1 MKRNEVCQI
10 LEPDDDDNRSDES
23 RRLFETNPRQI
34 LRVRIL
40 YKTNALFPD
49 YQYGGQNWS
58 HKTDLEREEQAPLM
72 CRYKL
77 RVDYE
82 DSFPR
87 RTGKRYGD
95 LIGIRQAE
103 ASPQFRRSDKEI
115 RVEWRR
121 GITIRGGSHIP
132 GAGESQQYTFADI
145 CCGAGGTSHGA
156 VMAGFK
162 VGSLSLYIKIFLFQP
177 SPAEVQAKWV
187 LIC

>member
-1 MKRNEVCQI
+1 MEMKRNEVCQI

-23 RRLFETNPRQI
+23 RRLFETNPQQI
-34 LRVRIL
+34 LRVRTL
-40 YKTNALFPD
+40 YKTNALFPA
-49 YQYGGQNWS
+49 YQYGGQDWS
-58 HKTDLEREEQAPLM
+58 HKTDLEREEQAPLT
-72 CRYKL
+72 CRWKL

-87 RTGKRYGD
+87 KTGKRYGD

-121 GITIRGGSHIP
+121 GTTTRGGSHVPGP
-132 GAGESQQYTFADI
+132 GAGKQQYTFADI

-156 VMAGFK
+156 VMAGLK
-162 VGSLSLYIKIFLFQP
+162 VSSLSLYIMHIIF
-177 SPAEVQAKWV
+177 
-187 LIC
+187 